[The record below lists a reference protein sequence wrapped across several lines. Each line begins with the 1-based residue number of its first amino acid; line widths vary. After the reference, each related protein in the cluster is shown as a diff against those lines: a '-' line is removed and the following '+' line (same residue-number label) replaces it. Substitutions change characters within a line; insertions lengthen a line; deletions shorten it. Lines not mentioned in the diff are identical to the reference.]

1 MAIETNEEQVMSNQQ
16 RPYIDIR
23 NVSFEYTNSLVAS
36 ATIKSITMAIEKG
49 SFISIVGPS
58 GCGKTTLLRLITGLI
73 RQTTGRILIDELS
86 PDQAIKD
93 RLIGYVF
100 QQPVLFDWRTVRQ
113 NVELPGE
120 IFGQK
125 SIVDNADK
133 YLKLVGLADVAD
145 YYPQELSGGMQS
157 RVAIARALIHKPE
170 VLLLDEPFADL
181 DELNRERMNLELL
194 TIWAETNTT
203 MVFVTHNVQEAIFLS
218 DIIYVLSEKPAI
230 VLDTIPIDLK
240 RPRTIDIFNTIE
252 FGVLLEKARKSL
264 RSAAH
269 FYGELPT

>member
-1 MAIETNEEQVMSNQQ
+1 MAVETNEEQVMSNQQ

-23 NVSFEYTNSLVAS
+23 NVSFGYTNSSVAS
-36 ATIKSITMAIEKG
+36 ATIESITMAIEKG

-73 RQTTGRILIDELS
+73 SQTTGNILIDGLS
-86 PDQAIKD
+86 PDQARKD

-125 SIVDNADK
+125 SIVDNSDK

-181 DELNRERMNLELL
+181 DELNREHMNLELL

-218 DIIYVLSEKPAI
+218 DIVYVLNEKPAT
-230 VLDTIPIDLK
+230 VFDTIPIDLK

-252 FGVLLEKARKSL
+252 FGALLEKARKSL

-269 FYGELPT
+269 SYGKLHI

>member
-1 MAIETNEEQVMSNQQ
+1 
-16 RPYIDIR
+16 
-23 NVSFEYTNSLVAS
+23 
-36 ATIKSITMAIEKG
+36 MAIEKG
-49 SFISIVGPS
+49 SFISIIGPS
-58 GCGKTTLLRLITGLI
+58 GCGKTTLLRLITGLLS
-73 RQTTGRILIDELS
+73 QTTGRILIDGLS
-86 PDQAIKD
+86 PDQARKD

-100 QQPVLFDWRTVRQ
+100 QRPVLFDWRTVRQ

-125 SIVDNADK
+125 SIVDNSDN

-145 YYPQELSGGMQS
+145 YYPHELSGGMQS

-170 VLLLDEPFADL
+170 VLLLDEPFTDL
-181 DELNRERMNLELL
+181 DELNREHMNLELL

-218 DIIYVLSEKPAI
+218 DIIYVLSEKPAT
-230 VLDTIPIDLK
+230 VFDTIPIDLK

-252 FGVLLEKARKSL
+252 FGVLLENVRRSL

-269 FYGELPT
+269 LYGERPI

>member
-1 MAIETNEEQVMSNQQ
+1 MAVETNEKQVMSNQQ
-16 RPYIDIR
+16 RQYIDIR
-23 NVSFEYTNSLVAS
+23 NISFGYTNSSAVS
-36 ATIKSITMAIEKG
+36 ATIESITMAIEKG
-49 SFISIVGPS
+49 SFISIIGPS
-58 GCGKTTLLRLITGLI
+58 GCGKTTLLRLITGLLS
-73 RQTTGRILIDELS
+73 QTTGRILIDGLS
-86 PDQAIKD
+86 PDQARKD

-100 QQPVLFDWRTVRQ
+100 QRPVLFDWRTVRQ

-125 SIVDNADK
+125 SIVDNSDN

-145 YYPQELSGGMQS
+145 YYPHELSGGMQS

-170 VLLLDEPFADL
+170 VLLLDEPFTDL
-181 DELNRERMNLELL
+181 DELNREHMNLELL

-218 DIIYVLSEKPAI
+218 DIIYVLSEKPAT
-230 VLDTIPIDLK
+230 VFDTIPIDLK

-252 FGVLLEKARKSL
+252 FGVLLENVRRSL

-269 FYGELPT
+269 LYGERSI

>member
-1 MAIETNEEQVMSNQQ
+1 
-16 RPYIDIR
+16 
-23 NVSFEYTNSLVAS
+23 
-36 ATIKSITMAIEKG
+36 MAIEKG

-73 RQTTGRILIDELS
+73 SQTTGRILIDGLS
-86 PDQAIKD
+86 PDQARKD

-100 QQPVLFDWRTVRQ
+100 QRPVLFDWRTVRQ

-125 SIVDNADK
+125 SIVDNSDK

-170 VLLLDEPFADL
+170 VLLFDEPFADL

-203 MVFVTHNVQEAIFLS
+203 TVFVTHNVQEAIFLS
-218 DIIYVLSEKPAI
+218 DIIYVLSEKPAT
-230 VLDTIPIDLK
+230 VFDTIPIDLK

-252 FGVLLEKARKSL
+252 FSVLLEKTRKSL

-269 FYGELPT
+269 FYGELPI

>member
-1 MAIETNEEQVMSNQQ
+1 MAVETNEEQVMSNQQ
-16 RPYIDIR
+16 RQYIDIR
-23 NVSFEYTNSLVAS
+23 NVSFGYTNSSIAS
-36 ATIKSITMAIEKG
+36 VTIESITMAIKKG
-49 SFISIVGPS
+49 SFISIIGPS

-73 RQTTGRILIDELS
+73 SLTTGRILIDGLS
-86 PDQAIKD
+86 PDQARKD

-100 QQPVLFDWRTVRQ
+100 QRPVLFDWRTVRQ

-125 SIVDNADK
+125 SIVDNSDK

-170 VLLLDEPFADL
+170 VLLLDEPFTDL
-181 DELNRERMNLELL
+181 DELNREHMNLELL

-218 DIIYVLSEKPAI
+218 DIIYVLSEKPAT
-230 VLDTIPIDLK
+230 VFDTIPIDLK

-252 FGVLLEKARKSL
+252 FGVLLEKVRKSL

-269 FYGELPT
+269 LYGELAI